1 MFAFCA
7 MFVHALSKNLGSDKA
22 DVLLKLC
29 TQQKCAVL
37 DKSAPCVQQNDILEK
52 INYAEELRSIN
63 VIGVNCSNKHVR

>member
-37 DKSAPCVQQNDILEK
+37 DKSAPCVQQNDILKK